1 MAGGGPSC
9 KSSKK
14 CSWRYP
20 HWELAKQ
27 QHQGKGFRFIWF
39 YLPMARRVALHEMP
53 LLLRSGSTLCRVRN
67 DCAMLSWLK
76 ALPFGPDG
84 SQQWTGFPDMAPRLQ
99 SQNIADICRLHDRST
114 ETSSDQSALWPSY
127 GDPMAKRHQTR
138 WQNFGPGASFVHLF
152 WYGCG
157 ADPNLWTVWWQI
169 LTSSWGG
176 TAHSPFPSAR
186 SLPIQKAMK
195 GEARLGWTQGWEI
208 QEFPA
213 IVCHSTEY

>member
-1 MAGGGPSC
+1 M
-9 KSSKK
+9 K
-14 CSWRYP
+14 CPYSY
-20 HWELAKQ
+20 
-27 QHQGKGFRFIWF
+27 
-39 YLPMARRVALHEMP
+39 
-53 LLLRSGSTLCRVRN
+53 

-127 GDPMAKRHQTR
+127 GDPVAKRHQTR

-157 ADPNLWTVWWQI
+157 ADPNLWTVWWEI

-176 TAHSPFPSAR
+176 QRIARPSPAKPGQARPSPAKPGSSESAYGHYQSKR
-186 SLPIQKAMK
+186 PWKVKRGLAERKGGKSRSSLP
-195 GEARLGWTQGWEI
+195 
-208 QEFPA
+208 
-213 IVCHSTEY
+213 